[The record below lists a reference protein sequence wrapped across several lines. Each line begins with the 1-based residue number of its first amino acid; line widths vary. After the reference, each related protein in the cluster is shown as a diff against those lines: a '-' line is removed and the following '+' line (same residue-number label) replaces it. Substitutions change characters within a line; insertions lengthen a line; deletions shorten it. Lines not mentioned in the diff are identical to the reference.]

1 MLRLKELRT
10 ARAWSMEQLA
20 GRAGVTVKTSQRAE
34 RTGKVTTSTLIA
46 IAEALEVPVGDLF
59 AAEAAS

>member
-20 GRAGVTVKTSQRAE
+20 GRAGVTVKTIQRAE
-34 RTGKVTTSTLIA
+34 RTGKVTSSTLIA
-46 IAEALEVPVGDLF
+46 IAAALEVPVGELF
-59 AAEAAS
+59 AAEASA

>member
-20 GRAGVTVKTSQRAE
+20 GRAGVTVKTIQRAE

-46 IAEALEVPVGDLF
+46 IAEALDVPVGDLF

>member
-1 MLRLKELRT
+1 
-10 ARAWSMEQLA
+10 MEQLA
-20 GRAGVTVKTSQRAE
+20 GRAGVTVKTIQRAE

>member
-20 GRAGVTVKTSQRAE
+20 GRAGVTVKTIQRAE